1 MTTEYEDKVRALSP
15 PKALTI
21 AAYSELVAAYRYRT
35 LADKTSSDERRAL
48 FSKIADEEQHHH
60 TLVHDELN
68 KQFPGSDF
76 VLTAEDKELVIVGPR
91 MIDVT
96 DRASLKH
103 AFELMYRSE
112 RLTGKFYATLHET
125 TPVEALKPLLKKM
138 ANECLGHAERIK
150 HMPAGD

>member
-1 MTTEYEDKVRALSP
+1 MATEYEDKVRALSP
-15 PKALTI
+15 SKALAV
-21 AAYSELVAAYRYRT
+21 AAYGESVAAYRYRT
-35 LADKTSSDERRAL
+35 LADKTSSEQRRAL

-60 TLVHDELN
+60 TLVQDEL
-68 KQFPGSDF
+68 KRQFPGSDF
-76 VLTAEDKELVIVGPR
+76 VLTPEDKELVIVGPR

-96 DRASLKH
+96 DQASLKQ
-103 AFELMYRSE
+103 AFELMYQSE

-125 TPVEALKPLLKKM
+125 TTVEALKPLLRDM